1 MTLVCK
7 IKRSS
12 TCIML
17 IGMYPAGS
25 PSGDLNLCDREEIL
39 SATFY
44 RLLGP
49 IWGGK
54 VAEQFGYEGVFF
66 CMAGFFLLGVASSH
80 PASANC
86 FSSTTLL
93 SRISNTTFNFPS
105 SIRISS
111 AIILLYFSSI
121 HTRIWF
127 TPLFPHK

>member
-44 RLLGP
+44 RLCILTSCQC
-49 IWGGK
+49 K
-54 VAEQFGYEGVFF
+54 LFQFYY
-66 CMAGFFLLGVASSH
+66 L
-80 PASANC
+80 
-86 FSSTTLL
+86 
-93 SRISNTTFNFPS
+93 IIQNFK
-105 SIRISS
+105 
-111 AIILLYFSSI
+111 YNF
-121 HTRIWF
+121 
-127 TPLFPHK
+127 